1 MTDSNILPNEWLA
14 GDFLENSTDGQN
26 IIIYDTSN
34 KLRHCLAIR
43 LHLLLLFME
52 NDLHKSNGWTT
63 KQPSSASRFLI
74 RGKSNSW
81 SLYLGDGDCYASS
94 ATRILSC
101 TILLLDYSCWLWA
114 RNSYK
119 IHSVWSKCTR
129 SNVGAWDWELSVSNS
144 GTRNLTQHK
153 VDVRLSVSCK

>member
-1 MTDSNILPNEWLA
+1 MTDSNILRNEWLA
-14 GDFLENSTDGQN
+14 GDFLET
-26 IIIYDTSN
+26 
-34 KLRHCLAIR
+34 
-43 LHLLLLFME
+43 LLMARTLLFMTRATSSVTALPL
-52 NDLHKSNGWTT
+52 DYIFYCYSWKMICTKVMATT

-81 SLYLGDGDCYASS
+81 SLYLGDGDSYASL